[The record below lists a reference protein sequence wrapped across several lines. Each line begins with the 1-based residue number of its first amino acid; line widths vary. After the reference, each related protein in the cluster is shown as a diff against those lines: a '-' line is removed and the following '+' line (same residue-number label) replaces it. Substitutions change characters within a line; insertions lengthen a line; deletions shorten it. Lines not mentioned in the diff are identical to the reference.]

1 MTDHF
6 ERRARLGG
14 QPEGMVNEAAARQML
29 RAQIEAVL
37 RSGAVAQR
45 VHQRL
50 ATDRRVGHHRP
61 GDPSPWA
68 QGEGTAD

>member
-1 MTDHF
+1 MTNCY
-6 ERRARLGG
+6 EGRARSGG
-14 QPEGMVNEAAARQML
+14 HPQGVVNEAAARQML

-37 RSGAVAQR
+37 RSGAVAER

-50 ATDRRVGHHRP
+50 QSDRGISHHRP

-68 QGEGTAD
+68 FGGDPAD

>member
-1 MTDHF
+1 
-6 ERRARLGG
+6 
-14 QPEGMVNEAAARQML
+14 MVNEAAARQLL

-37 RSGAVAQR
+37 RSGLVAQR

-50 ATDRRVGHHRP
+50 TSERGSAHRRP

-68 QGEGTAD
+68 QGEDALD